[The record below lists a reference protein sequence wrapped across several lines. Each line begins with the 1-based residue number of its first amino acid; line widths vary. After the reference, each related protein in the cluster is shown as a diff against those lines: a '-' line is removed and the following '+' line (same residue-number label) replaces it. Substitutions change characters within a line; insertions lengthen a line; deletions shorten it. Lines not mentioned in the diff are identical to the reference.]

1 MGVAQRTREI
11 ISTKRSKT
19 AIRKLL
25 DPPNLSAIRYVC
37 KSIAW
42 EAQACDAYYNKHN
55 VNHLSAMLACS
66 CASNSCGLKILQ
78 IFFQYVKLHYKC
90 IVLTLRYLHYNN
102 WSVDTL
108 PMYGG
113 LNNYIQKLSGH
124 AGNNQRELREI
135 AFTRVECYL
144 LYCPMMMCKD
154 FFGRAEHSEVILCKL
169 SSFR

>member
-1 MGVAQRTREI
+1 MAQRIREI

-78 IFFQYVKLHYKC
+78 FFFQYVKLHCKC
-90 IVLTLRYLHYNN
+90 IILTLRYLRTVGDTTISKHEDSKNNN

-113 LNNYIQKLSGH
+113 LNNYIQK
-124 AGNNQRELREI
+124 
-135 AFTRVECYL
+135 
-144 LYCPMMMCKD
+144 
-154 FFGRAEHSEVILCKL
+154 
-169 SSFR
+169 